1 VNNDTEG
8 EQMAI
13 KKVLVVDDSVTE
25 TKNMQGILSDAG
37 CLVVTASNGKDAVK
51 TAKAERPDMIFLDII
66 MPDMDG
72 FETCRVL
79 KSDKD
84 TASIPIVILSSKDQ
98 KADMLWAQ
106 MQGAQAYVTKPYTP
120 DQIVDTLRSVS

>member
-1 VNNDTEG
+1 MT
-8 EQMAI
+8 I

-25 TKNMQGILSDAG
+25 TMNMQGILSDAG
-37 CLVVTASNGKDAVK
+37 CVVITASNGKDAVSK
-51 TAKAERPDMIFLDII
+51 AKAERPDVIFLDII

-79 KSDKD
+79 KGDKD

-120 DQIVDTLRSVS
+120 DQIVDKLRAVS